1 MWELFWIQ
9 NSRYVLEIFIAFLM
23 VTAGWIYLDG
33 WMIERKG
40 KTLLR
45 SVGFFVLTL
54 WAFFEAAPNGFIGFN
69 ALNQQ
74 LLVDSIGLIGFG
86 LILASL
92 LMDPVPIKPG
102 KRAPFFFS
110 WLLEKPSDLTI
121 IPPLIVAPFKSLFA
135 LLAPLLGIFAF
146 IFTQPKIWLLLF
158 SSFITALLYVHYVY
172 GIQSEWKY
180 FYRGFLFL
188 SIGLAVALLSLL
200 VNSSNVLIARFAA
213 PNGVFW
219 IIENIFKFIGA
230 VCLGVWAWGFI
241 RFRIFPQIFS
251 SFVALSFL
259 IFVTTTIFYTGFLL
273 NKTQQRATE
282 DLETNVKTLEFALSK
297 VKESAILAARIASTN
312 PQAREAVRSGNK
324 DALFSNLNAL
334 MFENE
339 TDFMLAVNKGGEVI
353 MRAEDRER
361 YGDSIAQDP
370 VVWRALDGKAVVTIQ
385 AEDGVTIPT
394 IAIRASSPI
403 VDTREDGR
411 PEIIGAIVT
420 GYLMD
425 IAFVD
430 GVKKVTGL
438 DVTVYANDVAAATT
452 FTLPNSSTRLIGTH
466 EVETNITSAVLKQGK
481 RHTGTATILNQPF
494 LASFIPILDVEETP
508 IGMLFTG
515 RSQASILAVA
525 SDTLKLTFS
534 LSIVFMLLSILP
546 LAWLARFITHNQQV

>member
-45 SVGFFVLTL
+45 AVGFFVLTL
-54 WAFFEAAPNGFIGFN
+54 WGFIGAAPHGFIGFEG
-69 ALNQQ
+69 LNQA
-74 LLVDSIGLIGFG
+74 LLVDLIGLLGFG
-86 LILASL
+86 FILASL

-102 KRAPFFFS
+102 KRPPLFFG
-110 WLLEKPSDLTI
+110 WILEKQTDLAI
-121 IPPLIVAPFKSLFA
+121 VPLFIATPLKHVLAT
-135 LLAPLLGIFAF
+135 LAPLIGVLGF
-146 IFTQPKIWLLLF
+146 IFTQPKIWLCIF
-158 SSFITALLYVHYVY
+158 SSLITALLYIHYSY
-172 GIQSEWKY
+172 GIQSEWKH

-188 SIGLAVALLSLL
+188 SIGLGVAILSLL
-200 VNSSNVLIARFAA
+200 ESSSNVLIARFAA
-213 PNGVFW
+213 DNGLFW
-219 IIENIFKFIGA
+219 IIENFFKFIGA
-230 VCLGVWAWGFI
+230 VSLGAWAWGFI

-273 NKTQQRATE
+273 NKTQQRATQ

-312 PQAREAVRSGNK
+312 PQTREAVRANDK
-324 DALFSNLNAL
+324 DALFNNLNAL

-339 TDFMLAVNKGGEVI
+339 TDFMLAVNTGGEVI
-353 MRAEDRER
+353 MRAEDRDR
-361 YGDSIAQDP
+361 FGDSIAQDP
-370 VVWRALDGKAVVTIQ
+370 VVWRALDGKAVVTTQ
-385 AEDGVTIPT
+385 SEEGVTIPT
-394 IAIRASSPI
+394 ISIRAASPI

-411 PEIIGAIVT
+411 LEIIGAVVT

-430 GVKKVTGL
+430 GVKEVTSL
-438 DVTVYANDVAAATT
+438 DVTIFAKDVAAATT
-452 FTLPNSSTRLIGTH
+452 FTLPNTSTRLIGTR
-466 EVETNITSAVLKQGK
+466 EVDTNITTAVLTKGE
-481 RHTGTATILNQPF
+481 RHTGTASVLNQPY
-494 LASFIPILDVEETP
+494 LASYIPILDVEETQ

-525 SDTLKLTFS
+525 SDTLRLTFS
-534 LSIVFMLLSILP
+534 LSIIFMLLSILP